1 MRRLGF
7 FDVGDKLGEGG
18 MGVVYRALD
27 RRGGQEVALKV
38 MNPDFRDD
46 EERRAR
52 FLCEGRYTQAI
63 DHPGVLTVH
72 EIGEVHLEDG
82 ARTLYISL
90 ELAPRDDLMRRI
102 SRETPTQ
109 RWVVTIS
116 RRLAEALDAVHRH
129 GLVHRDVKPGNV
141 LLMSGDHPKLIDFGL
156 ASMSATP
163 AGTTETTGTTGTT
176 EKTVPGDL
184 GAPLGAS
191 FKTAAGSV
199 VGTPGY
205 AAPEQLRGE
214 PLDGRADLY
223 SLGST
228 MFQMLTGGLPFA
240 GDTASELLERVD
252 AQGAEGVFRQ
262 LGERAPGV
270 SVRLARLIS
279 ALMEPDRERRP
290 RDAAT
295 VAEALATLEADDEE
309 LDRPLVESPDETAI
323 TESAWMRLTHW
334 WRA

>member
-27 RRGGQEVALKV
+27 RRSGQDVALKV

-52 FLCEGRYTQAI
+52 FLCEGQYTQI
-63 DHPGVLTVH
+63 VDHPGVLTVH

-90 ELAPRDDLMRRI
+90 ELAPRDDLMRKI

-109 RWVVTIS
+109 RWVATIG

-129 GLVHRDVKPGNV
+129 DLVHRDVKPGNV
-141 LLMSGDHPKLIDFGL
+141 LLVGDDHPKLIDFGL
-156 ASMSATP
+156 AATSAVG
-163 AGTTETTGTTGTT
+163 AKESSG
-176 EKTVPGDL
+176 GDL
-184 GAPLGAS
+184 DAARLGPS

-205 AAPEQLRGE
+205 AAPEQLRGD
-214 PLDGRADLY
+214 PVDGRADLY

-228 MFQMLTGGLPFA
+228 LFQMLTGGLPFA
-240 GDTASELLERVD
+240 GDTAAELLERID
-252 AQGAEGVFRQ
+252 AQGSDGVFRQ
-262 LGERAPGV
+262 LVERAPGV
-270 SVRLARLIS
+270 SVRLARLTA

-290 RDAAT
+290 RDASA
-295 VAEALATLEADDEE
+295 VAAALRALEEDDDE
-309 LDRPLVESPDETAI
+309 LDRTLGETVDETAI
-323 TESAWMRLTHW
+323 SESAWMRLKQW
-334 WRA
+334 WRT

>member
-27 RRGGQEVALKV
+27 RRTGEDVALKL
-38 MNPDFRDD
+38 MNPDFGED

-52 FLCEGRYTQAI
+52 FLREGAFTQAV

-82 ARTLYISL
+82 GRTLYISL
-90 ELAPRDDLMRRI
+90 ELAPHDDLMRKI

-109 RWVVTIS
+109 RWVVGVG
-116 RRLAEALDAVHRH
+116 RGLAEALVAVHGQ

-141 LLMSGDHPKLIDFGL
+141 LLVGVARPKLIDFGL
-156 ASMSATP
+156 AAMSVDIEEEG
-163 AGTTETTGTTGTT
+163 AGVGQTEPTS
-176 EKTVPGDL
+176 L
-184 GAPLGAS
+184 GARLGAS
-191 FKTAAGSV
+191 FKTAVGSV

-214 PLDGRADLY
+214 PVDGRADLY

-228 MFQMLTGGLPFA
+228 MFQMLTGGLPYA
-240 GDTASELLERVD
+240 GDTAAELLDRID
-252 AQGAEGVFRQ
+252 RHGAEDVFRQ
-262 LGERAPGV
+262 LSERAPGV
-270 SVRLARLIS
+270 SVRLGRLIA
-279 ALMEPDRERRP
+279 ALMEPDPNRRP
-290 RDAAT
+290 HDATT
-295 VAEALATLEADDEE
+295 VAQALATLEADDDE
-309 LDRPLVESPDETAI
+309 LDRSLEESQSEDAMSDST
-323 TESAWMRLTHW
+323 WMRLKQW
-334 WRA
+334 WRT

>member
-27 RRGGQEVALKV
+27 RRTGQDVALKV
-38 MNPDFRDD
+38 MNPEFRDD

-52 FLCEGRYTQAI
+52 FLTEGRFTQMV
-63 DHPGVLTVH
+63 DHPGVLDVH

-82 ARTLYISL
+82 ERTLYMSL

-109 RWVVTIS
+109 RWVVAVG
-116 RRLAEALDAVHRH
+116 RQLAEALDAVHRQD
-129 GLVHRDVKPGNV
+129 LIHRDVKPGNV
-141 LLMSGDHPKLIDFGL
+141 LLMNGDRPKLIDFGL
-156 ASMSATP
+156 AAARAT
-163 AGTTETTGTTGTT
+163 GSVDG
-176 EKTVPGDL
+176 GDL
-184 GAPLGAS
+184 GARLGVS

-214 PLDGRADLY
+214 ALDGRADLY

-240 GDTASELLERVD
+240 GDTAAELLERIET
-252 AQGAEGVFRQ
+252 QGSEGVFRQ
-262 LGERAPGV
+262 LGARAPGV
-270 SVRLARLIS
+270 SVRLARLIA
-279 ALMEPDRERRP
+279 ALMEPERDRRP
-290 RDAAT
+290 RDART
-295 VAEALATLEADDEE
+295 VAAALETLESEDEE
-309 LDRPLVESPDETAI
+309 LDRALAEAADHGAI
-323 TESAWMRLTHW
+323 TESTWMRLKQW

>member
-1 MRRLGF
+1 MARLGF

-27 RRGGQEVALKV
+27 RRNGQDVALKV

-52 FLCEGRYTQAI
+52 FLSEGRFTQMV

-102 SRETPTQ
+102 SRETPSQ
-109 RWVVTIS
+109 RWVVGIG
-116 RRLAEALDAVHRH
+116 RRLVEALDAVHRH
-129 GLVHRDVKPGNV
+129 DLVHRDVKPGNV
-141 LLMSGDHPKLIDFGL
+141 LLIDDDRPKLIDFGL
-156 ASMSATP
+156 AAARDSGGSTD
-163 AGTTETTGTTGTT
+163 GT
-176 EKTVPGDL
+176 GDL
-184 GAPLGAS
+184 GARLGVS
-191 FKTAAGSV
+191 FKTAVGSV

-205 AAPEQLRGE
+205 AAPEQLRGQA
-214 PLDGRADLY
+214 LDGRADLY

-228 MFQMLTGGLPFA
+228 LFQMLTGGLPFA
-240 GDTASELLERVD
+240 GDTAAELLERVE
-252 AQGAEGVFRQ
+252 AQGSEEVFRQ
-262 LGERAPGV
+262 LCDRAPGV
-270 SVRLARLIS
+270 SVRLARLIA

-295 VAEALATLEADDEE
+295 VAEALKVLEEDDEE
-309 LDRPLVESPDETAI
+309 LDRALEEGPDESAI
-323 TESAWMRLTHW
+323 SESAWMRLKQW